1 MMAAMAVACFAQSGT
16 NSPYSQYGL
25 GVLSDQ
31 SQGFSRGMNGAALG
45 LRKGNVVNTLNPAS
59 YSAVDSMTMIFDVGL
74 SGQVTN
80 FKEGDA
86 SVNANNANFEYAVG
100 AFRLLQGV
108 GVSFGVVPYS
118 NVGYQYTSSTYLD
131 RTNGT
136 VTSTL
141 KGEGGLRK
149 VFIGAGVR
157 VLPQL
162 SVGFNAAY
170 LWGTID
176 KSVVSSSTTYI
187 NSLSKSY
194 SASVSNYTLSFGAQW
209 SQRLTRKDELTLGA
223 VFELGHKLGAD
234 AECSVV
240 NIGTSGIRD
249 TTKYVAENALEV
261 PMSYGGG
268 IAWRHGTKWL
278 VDADVMLQKW
288 GDLKYPAF
296 STRED
301 AYVKTR
307 GLLKDRWQVNVG
319 ADYVPNAMSLT
330 YLKRVHYR
338 LGAGYTTPYYIIN
351 GVDGPKDISVSAG
364 FGLPLQNRYNDRSVL
379 NISAQWVRSSAENM
393 ITANMFR
400 INIGL
405 TFNER
410 WFFKWKI
417 D

>member
-1 MMAAMAVACFAQSGT
+1 
-16 NSPYSQYGL
+16 
-25 GVLSDQ
+25 
-31 SQGFSRGMNGAALG
+31 
-45 LRKGNVVNTLNPAS
+45 
-59 YSAVDSMTMIFDVGL
+59 
-74 SGQVTN
+74 
-80 FKEGDA
+80 
-86 SVNANNANFEYAVG
+86 
-100 AFRLLQGV
+100 
-108 GVSFGVVPYS
+108 
-118 NVGYQYTSSTYLD
+118 
-131 RTNGT
+131 
-136 VTSTL
+136 
-141 KGEGGLRK
+141 
-149 VFIGAGVR
+149 
-157 VLPQL
+157 
-162 SVGFNAAY
+162 
-170 LWGTID
+170 
-176 KSVVSSSTTYI
+176 
-187 NSLSKSY
+187 
-194 SASVSNYTLSFGAQW
+194 
-209 SQRLTRKDELTLGA
+209 
-223 VFELGHKLGAD
+223 
-234 AECSVV
+234 
-240 NIGTSGIRD
+240 
-249 TTKYVAENALEV
+249 
-261 PMSYGGG
+261 MSYGGG